1 MCLWGEGFSMD
12 IKYLKDTKSLPYPE
26 HKQSLKS
33 LLLYIKIKFL
43 TGKWHFKCKYLK
55 AKQNKRKHKTCFKK
69 ITHLNGISLCV

>member
-1 MCLWGEGFSMD
+1 MGGRVFNGYK
-12 IKYLKDTKSLPYPE
+12 IFKRHKKQYPE

-69 ITHLNGISLCV
+69 ITHLNGISLCM